1 MKRFFTILALAAMVS
16 GCSKD
21 DAAQPATYTYTLKGY
36 SDIETRTDFGT
47 PDSKSIPFVWS
58 AGDYVFVGGVKS
70 SAIAEGGN
78 SATFTVS
85 GSAPLNGKKVYFN
98 RGYAGVAAKAANTA
112 LIHSS
117 QSTNNTLG
125 ENGDFGYATVENGS
139 FTLKHA
145 TSYFWFN
152 VEALP
157 AGYTLDAIHFTA
169 AGGAVAGMTEWNGS
183 KFGPIIESGSSS
195 IELEIGNNWEVGEML
210 AMVVLPVEINSA
222 TVTYEL
228 SKGGVTKY
236 YEQTLG
242 AKRLEQGKTYRVS
255 INLADKVAEF
265 KDYMLRVLTFEDS
278 DVAFSEYSL
287 VDGSSYEET
296 PISMWSD
303 LIPAPE
309 YQYGSVQMYGSM
321 AGMGCADYWWCDD
334 GNTGLG
340 NVTSVYGY
348 PSGGHAISNFFVNS
362 YESKDRDDLIA
373 KFYGDDYVE
382 TVKASLPAGSRD
394 SALGWFLLQLSVYDD
409 GGAENAG
416 QGGRGH
422 NGSDNFAVQFG
433 YQDLET
439 PSGDPNFLCHYL
451 PYLGF
456 IDSERYYADDYN
468 EDNLWDPLTWDI
480 IGDGTYYKDP
490 QVIDHMYVTNTA
502 YTLNQLLGG
511 VKSEDGNTF
520 GGNYKAPTADTWF
533 KIVATGIDENME
545 KTGEVEFFLYKDFTP
560 VTEWTKWDLSSLGEV
575 VKVEFNI
582 VGSDDMG
589 GEYGLTMPAYFAYD
603 DVAVRVKK

>member
-1 MKRFFTILALAAMVS
+1 MKKIFAMLAVVTLVW
-16 GCSKD
+16 GCSKMD
-21 DAAQPATYTYTLKGY
+21 EVAQEATYTLTGF
-36 SDIETRTDFGT
+36 SSVETRTDFGT
-47 PDSKSIPFVWS
+47 PGTNSIPFLWS
-58 AGDYVFVGGVKS
+58 AGDYVFVGDTKS
-70 SAIAEGGN
+70 NKITEGGS
-78 SATFTVS
+78 SATFTVN
-85 GSAPLNGKKVYFN
+85 GSAPQNGKPVYFN
-98 RGYAGVAAKAANTA
+98 RGYAGVVAKAANTA

-169 AGGAVAGMTEWNGS
+169 AGGTVAGMTEWDGS

-195 IELEIGNNWEVGEML
+195 IELEVGDNWEVGEML
-210 AMVVLPVEINSA
+210 AMVVLPVNINSA

-228 SKGGVTKY
+228 SKDGETKY

-242 AKRLEQGKTYRVS
+242 AKNLEQGKTYRVS
-255 INLADKVAEF
+255 INLANKVAEF

-309 YQYGSVQMYGSM
+309 YQYGSFQMYGSQ

-348 PSGGHAISNFFVNS
+348 ASGGHAISKFFVNS
-362 YESKDRDDLIA
+362 YESEDRDDLIA
-373 KFYGDDYVE
+373 KFYGDDYVKN
-382 TVKASLPAGSRD
+382 VQASLPEGQRD
-394 SALGWFLLQLSVYDD
+394 SALGWFLLQLSVYDA
-409 GGAENAG
+409 GGSKIAG
-416 QGGRGH
+416 SGGRGH

-433 YQDLET
+433 YKDLET
-439 PSGDPNFLCHYL
+439 PEGKPICLCHYL

-456 IDSERYYADDYN
+456 IDSEKYYNKVYN
-468 EDNLWDPLTWDI
+468 WDNMYGGANWDEI

-520 GGNYKAPTADTWF
+520 GGNYTKPTAKTWY
-533 KIVATGIDENME
+533 KIVATGFDENME
-545 KTGEVEFFLYKDFTP
+545 KTGSVEFYLYKDLTP
-560 VTEWTKWDLSSLGEV
+560 VTEWTKWDLSELGEV
-575 VKVEFNI
+575 VKVEFNL
-582 VGSDDMG
+582 VGSPDMSG
-589 GEYGLTMPAYFAYD
+589 KFGLTMPAYFAYD